1 MGERVVATTGG
12 GFLLRRGCFFPVA
25 MLLWLILFPGSPAV
39 GAEMEPVGVVTG
51 DGVRVRYAE
60 GLKGAARETVGRYP
74 GVKADLEETF
84 GWALPVTATVY
95 LAGDREGFGRMAG
108 NTRVVAVAWTARNR
122 ILMDWSRVNRDP
134 FTLSETL
141 KHEVCHLLLHHHIRE
156 EHLPRWLDEGL
167 CQWVSD
173 GLTELTVRASE
184 DALQQAVLTGG
195 IYALDDLTQTFPA
208 APQKMALAY
217 AQGKSV
223 VEYLIRRYGV
233 EGLIGMLDH
242 LKQGHDLATALDAA
256 FSLSPERLERNWRR
270 HLSGR
275 VSWLTW
281 VASHLYQILFFV
293 AAVAAAVGFF
303 RQVQRRRR
311 YKDEEEE

>member
-1 MGERVVATTGG
+1 MGDRAVPAGG
-12 GFLLRRGCFFPVA
+12 GFLLRRFFF
-25 MLLWLILFPGSPAV
+25 LLISMILWGLLVPGV
-39 GAEMEPVGVVTG
+39 GAEMEPAGVVKG
-51 DGVRVRYAE
+51 EGVRVRYAR
-60 GLKGAARETVGRYP
+60 GLEGAARETVARYP
-74 GVKADLEETF
+74 GVKAGLEETF
-84 GWALPVTATVY
+84 GWRLPVTPTVY

-108 NTRVVAVAWTARNR
+108 NTHVVAVAWTARNR

-141 KHEVCHLLLHHHIRE
+141 KHEVCHLLLHHHIRQ

-173 GLTELTVRASE
+173 GLTELTVKASA
-184 DALQQAVLTGG
+184 DTLQQAVLTGG
-195 IYALDDLTQTFPA
+195 IYGLDELTATFPA
-208 APQKMALAY
+208 APREMALAY

-281 VASHLYQILFFV
+281 VASHLYQILFFA
-293 AAVAAAVGFF
+293 AAVAAAIGFF

-311 YKDEEEE
+311 YKDEEEEE